1 MAQTSDKISALA
13 ARYANITPARL
24 LGQTAKDEGLKQTAA
39 DIRSLAASALRQD
52 EQRGLRGLWRK
63 VVGRG

>member
-1 MAQTSDKISALA
+1 MAETSDKISSLA
-13 ARYANITPARL
+13 ARYATITPARL

-52 EQRGLRGLWRK
+52 EVKGVRK
-63 VVGRG
+63 LFRKLTGG